1 MGQYYNVVTM
11 DTDGKIN
18 AYNRMVDGKY
28 TMAKLMEHSW
38 WYNEF
43 VSTMTKMLYHNP
55 LRVAWIGDYS
65 DNEDYLR
72 AEKDPQ
78 FFDMELLKKFFDVA
92 WGESSDESLL
102 GVKKDMLLLD
112 GKFLVNHTHK
122 TYVDCDE
129 YRFLSDPDITEWII
143 YPLPLLTC
151 VGNGL
156 GGGDYHGDNEEEV
169 GSWCMAEVSVED
181 EIPAGYGKQSGLYFN
196 EKF

>member
-11 DTDGKIN
+11 GQDGEIN
-18 AYNRMVDGKY
+18 AYNRMVDGEY

-55 LRVAWIGDYS
+55 MRIAWIGDYS
-65 DNEDYLR
+65 NDDDYLR

-78 FFDMELLKKFFDVA
+78 FFNMELFKKFFDAA

-102 GVKKDMLLLD
+102 GVKKDILLLD
-112 GKFLVNHTHK
+112 GKFLVNHTYK

-129 YRFLSDPDITEWII
+129 YRYLSDPDDTKWII
-143 YPLPLLTC
+143 HPLPLLTC

-156 GGGDYHGDNEEEV
+156 GCGDYYGDNEQEA

-181 EIPAGYGKQSGLYFN
+181 EIPEGYEKMSELYFV
-196 EKF
+196 ED